1 MVAQRRTLEEIRMTA
16 TDVVTAFMDHL
27 NAMRMDDAFALLADD
42 IVYHNI
48 PMKPVTG
55 PAAVKAVFDQ
65 IPFTAVEFIT
75 HHSAEHDH
83 TVLNERTDRFRLADG
98 RWVEL
103 RVMGVFEV
111 LDGKITAWRDYFD
124 LGQWMAQ
131 LAPQ

>member
-16 TDVVTAFMDHL
+16 TDVVTAFIDHL

>member
-1 MVAQRRTLEEIRMTA
+1 MTA
-16 TDVVTAFMDHL
+16 THVVTAFIDHL

-65 IPFTAVEFIT
+65 IPFTAVEFIV
-75 HHSAEHDH
+75 HHSAEDDH

-124 LGQWMAQ
+124 LSQWMAQ